1 MKKLTFVLV
10 LVAFLT
16 ATAAYAQETPR
27 TAPPDAA
34 AVQLAPVA
42 DGFDRPLYV
51 TNAGDGSGRIFV
63 VEQSGKIWIISDGQ
77 RLETPFI
84 DVSSLL
90 SRDVFGGGYTER
102 GLLGLA
108 FAPDYATSGIFY
120 INYTDT
126 SGTTIVARYQVSAD
140 NPDVADPDSAA
151 TILWQEQPYPN
162 HNGGQMAFGADGYL
176 YISMGDGGAG
186 GDPENRAQNLET
198 WLGKILRIDVSGET
212 YAVPDDNPFVGVDG
226 ALPEIW
232 AYGVRNVWRFSFDRE
247 TGDLY
252 LADVGQN
259 QWEEVNFQPAD
270 SPGGENYGWRPFE
283 GTHPYSGEPAPEGM
297 VLPVTEYPHSMG
309 ASISGGYVYRGSALP
324 AFTGVYFFGDFGSGT
339 IWSLF
344 RDAGGTWQSSVF
356 MSTTGH
362 TISSFGED
370 ESGELYLV
378 DYSGTV
384 YRFEPAA

>member
-10 LVAFLT
+10 LVALLT

-27 TAPPDAA
+27 TTPPDAA
-34 AVQLAPVA
+34 AVQLVPVA

-51 TNAGDGSGRIFV
+51 TNAGDNSGRIFV

-77 RLETPFI
+77 RLETPYL

-126 SGTTIVARYQVSAD
+126 SGTTIVARYHVSAD
-140 NPDVADPDSAA
+140 NPDIADPASAA

-162 HNGGQMAFGADGYL
+162 HNGGQMAFGKDGYL

-212 YAVPDDNPFVGVDG
+212 YAVPEDNPFVGDDS
-226 ALPEIW
+226 AQPEIW

-259 QWEEVNFQPAD
+259 QWEEVNFQPVD
-270 SPGGENYGWRPFE
+270 SSGGENYGWRPYE
-283 GTHPYSGEPAPEGM
+283 GTHPYSGEPAPAGM
-297 VLPVTEYPHSMG
+297 VLPVAEYPHSMG
-309 ASISGGYVYRGSALP
+309 ASISGGYVYRGSAIPELV
-324 AFTGVYFFGDFGSGT
+324 GVYFFGDFGSGN

-344 RDAGGTWQSSVF
+344 RDANGEWQSNMF
-356 MSTTGH
+356 MSSSGH

-370 ESGELYLV
+370 ENGELYLV
-378 DYSGTV
+378 DYGGTV